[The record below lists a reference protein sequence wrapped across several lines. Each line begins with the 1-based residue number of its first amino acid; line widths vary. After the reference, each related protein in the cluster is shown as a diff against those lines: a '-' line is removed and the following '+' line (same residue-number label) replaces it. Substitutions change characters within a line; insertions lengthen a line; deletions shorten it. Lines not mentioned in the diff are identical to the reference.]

1 MIRLGRD
8 KKAALVSIAV
18 TAFLAFIKYSVGVLS
33 GSIALVADAIH
44 SLTDVISS
52 IGVFLGLKISSR
64 KPTEAFPYG
73 FYKAENIVSLLLA
86 LAIFYAGYE
95 IILSSVEKFEE
106 VVLTDVPIAISA
118 ALISLVF
125 TLLLSSYKL
134 KVGRETKS
142 PSLVADGK
150 HTRTDVYASVVVLL
164 GILGNYFGFYAL
176 DPVAGILV
184 AVFIFKSGYEIL
196 KDSIKVL
203 LDASIDYESL
213 QGYEKLH
220 LKRTALEKYVP

>member
-33 GSIALVADAIH
+33 GSIALVADAVH

-118 ALISLVF
+118 ALISC
-125 TLLLSSYKL
+125 
-134 KVGRETKS
+134 
-142 PSLVADGK
+142 
-150 HTRTDVYASVVVLL
+150 
-164 GILGNYFGFYAL
+164 
-176 DPVAGILV
+176 
-184 AVFIFKSGYEIL
+184 SGYRNWN
-196 KDSIKVL
+196 V
-203 LDASIDYESL
+203 
-213 QGYEKLH
+213 
-220 LKRTALEKYVP
+220 R